1 MLQDARMSAV
11 TGCTAVLESHGEGRL
26 WAVSE
31 RSCWNLYALRISI
44 LPWQCSR
51 FAGKV
56 YWRFVLY
63 WLNHKMG
70 NEIVDENEAKIE
82 GRLHGEQIEPE
93 QPDNMLQRFI
103 YMLLIAIMIS
113 LAQTVL
119 GVATVVQFVIMLIN
133 KKQPNER
140 LADFG
145 SDLGIWIAKAAR
157 FQTAA
162 SNVKPWPWTELD

>member
-1 MLQDARMSAV
+1 
-11 TGCTAVLESHGEGRL
+11 
-26 WAVSE
+26 
-31 RSCWNLYALRISI
+31 
-44 LPWQCSR
+44 
-51 FAGKV
+51 
-56 YWRFVLY
+56 
-63 WLNHKMG
+63 MG
-70 NEIVDENEAKIE
+70 NEIVDENEVKIE
-82 GRLHGEQIEPE
+82 GRLHGELIEPE

-103 YMLLIAIMIS
+103 YMMLIAMIIS

-119 GVATVVQFVIMLIN
+119 GIATVVQFVVMLVN

-145 SDLGIWIAKAAR
+145 TDLGIWIAKAAR